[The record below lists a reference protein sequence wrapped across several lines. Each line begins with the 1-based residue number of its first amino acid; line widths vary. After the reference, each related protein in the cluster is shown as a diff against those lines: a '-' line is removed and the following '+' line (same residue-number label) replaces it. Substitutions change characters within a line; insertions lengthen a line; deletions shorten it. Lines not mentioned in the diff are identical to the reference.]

1 MTSDDATRQCPY
13 CHEDVKATALK
24 CKHCCAQLF
33 SVAPSHRG
41 VCPYCKED
49 IKAEAIKC
57 RHCHSMLTGRT
68 GAGDCRCAAS
78 ARSRASNPYSVGAAA
93 RLGPAGVVPKD
104 CYRRR
109 IWSWATLGVQ
119 ELARSRSCRRW
130 PHGTTRS
137 GVIRLSATSAQR
149 PTKSSC
155 WRQL

>member
-93 RLGPAGVVPKD
+93 RQARAQCQRPRP
-104 CYRRR
+104 
-109 IWSWATLGVQ
+109 
-119 ELARSRSCRRW
+119 LAPRPLAHSS
-130 PHGTTRS
+130 TTRPEGRTPPHPVVS
-137 GVIRLSATSAQR
+137 GPKPPEMRECTSFCVTPDTA
-149 PTKSSC
+149 
-155 WRQL
+155 